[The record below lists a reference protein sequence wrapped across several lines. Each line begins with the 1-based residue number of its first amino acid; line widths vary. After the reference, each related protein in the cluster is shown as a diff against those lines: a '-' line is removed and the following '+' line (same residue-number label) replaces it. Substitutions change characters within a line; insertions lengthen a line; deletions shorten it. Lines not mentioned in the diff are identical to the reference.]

1 MEHKYNKNLKNDIK
15 CEVKF
20 IWTFTFLYMV
30 YSSYYIGEKVYHD
43 KTKKDNFPFNV
54 GYPIIVLLTNVKSI
68 NYTINKINLNKL
80 SDSLKLFSWLFLLVC
95 ITIALMYILNNDN
108 LITNYHKYVDK
119 NTLVSSLIY
128 QLSVIYIVY
137 IRLTTKITKHFKY
150 VEDYLVENEGKAVS
164 SNAANL
170 V

>member
-1 MEHKYNKNLKNDIK
+1 
-15 CEVKF
+15 
-20 IWTFTFLYMV
+20 
-30 YSSYYIGEKVYHD
+30 
-43 KTKKDNFPFNV
+43 
-54 GYPIIVLLTNVKSI
+54 
-68 NYTINKINLNKL
+68 
-80 SDSLKLFSWLFLLVC
+80 
-95 ITIALMYILNNDN
+95 MYILNNDD